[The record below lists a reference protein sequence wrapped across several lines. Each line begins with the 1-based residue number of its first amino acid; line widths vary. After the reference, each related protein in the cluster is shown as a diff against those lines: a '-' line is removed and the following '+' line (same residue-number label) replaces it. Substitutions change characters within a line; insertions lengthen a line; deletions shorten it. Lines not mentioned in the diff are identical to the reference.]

1 MKKIFRVALIT
12 ACFVGVLGMTACGKK
27 DDDKTTTTTPE
38 ATTTE
43 APTTTPEPTTTL
55 PAPTLNEIHEA
66 VRNAYGENY
75 LPNMPLDSELLANL
89 KTIPADLYSEFI
101 AEMPM
106 ISANADEFMAFKAA
120 EGKADALEAA
130 LNAYKDY
137 LINESFQYPVN
148 KVRVQASEVIRH
160 GDYLFF
166 VLLGPVD
173 METQEKG
180 DDAILQAAK
189 DGVKIGVDVINGF
202 FN

>member
-1 MKKIFRVALIT
+1 MKKILKLALVT
-12 ACFVGVLGMTACGKK
+12 ACFVGAVGMMACGKK
-27 DDDKTTTTTPE
+27 DDDNTTTTTPE
-38 ATTTE
+38 ATTTTE
-43 APTTTPEPTTTL
+43 APTTTPEPATT
-55 PAPTLNEIHEA
+55 PAPALSEIHEA
-66 VRNAYGENY
+66 VKAAYGENY
-75 LPNMPLDSELLANL
+75 LPDMPLDSELLANL
-89 KTIPADLYSEFI
+89 KIIPADLYSEFI
-101 AEMPM
+101 AEVPM

-120 EGKADALEAA
+120 EGKADDLEKA

-148 KVRVQASEVIRH
+148 KVRVQASEVVRH

-173 METQEKG
+173 METEEQG
-180 DDAILQAAK
+180 DDAILNAAK